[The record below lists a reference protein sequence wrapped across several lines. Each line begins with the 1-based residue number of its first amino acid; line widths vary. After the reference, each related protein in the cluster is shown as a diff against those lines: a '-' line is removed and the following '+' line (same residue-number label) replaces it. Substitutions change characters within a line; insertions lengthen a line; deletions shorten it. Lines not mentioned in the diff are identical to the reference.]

1 MRLIFHKQKDQ
12 ACFPCSGRSGSSQ
25 PRIMMNVS
33 RRNFLK
39 IAGTSAAASALTCS
53 CSSRPSTTVLLPD
66 KVAYVCGCKPDVHN
80 PGGGGDSSLFIGN
93 YCRNSERFLL
103 RWDLSGLFSRKI
115 KKAVMG
121 LFCIEI
127 HGKPSGRL
135 IYAPLL
141 SDWGE
146 TVTYN
151 SQPKNEAGRQVGMD
165 WPGKGSWQEVDIT
178 DIVTRWLSSPNNNFG
193 LIGYADDVKEETCS
207 AVFASIHM
215 PEGMRPKL
223 IIT

>member
-1 MRLIFHKQKDQ
+1 MAHI
-12 ACFPCSGRSGSSQ
+12 
-25 PRIMMNVS
+25 S
-33 RRNFLK
+33 RRDFLK
-39 IAGTSAAASALTCS
+39 IAGSSAAASAMTCS
-53 CSSRPSTTVLLPD
+53 CASRPSTIVLSPD

-80 PGGGGDSSLFIGN
+80 PGGGGNSSLFIGN

-103 RWDLSGLFSRKI
+103 HWDLSGLSSKRKI
-115 KKAVMG
+115 NRAVMG
-121 LFCIEI
+121 LYCVEI

-135 IYAPLL
+135 IYAPLK

-165 WPGKGSWQEVDIT
+165 WPAKGSWQEVDVT
-178 DIVTRWLSSPNNNFG
+178 GIVTQWLAAPNNNSG
-193 LIGYADDVKEETCS
+193 LVGYAVDVKEETCS

-215 PEGMRPKL
+215 PEGIRPKL
-223 IIT
+223 TLSFGDILRP